1 MSIDLR
7 HLRKLNV
14 DKLSTNQD
22 AICSPMATISEF
34 PRYIYNASTVN
45 THNTLT
51 LFVEDVKRCIVGQKQ
66 YLCETHGSSSIK
78 ACSGCVA
85 KRDTTDPVVYLCE
98 FHGISN
104 VKTSECCDDFFMS
117 HLHFLLTNNYIAV
130 YIPPPIIMA
139 KNNLSYFK
147 TFIENFSRVS
157 DVESMKLLM
166 TKYKT
171 FMEKP
176 SFRGG
181 YLSKQLS
188 GKTSYL
194 KINCLGTS
202 VNSLRGT
209 LIVSP
214 YTLPNEISIPKSLYD
229 SLDLAFDYVLLNRDP
244 SINSR
249 SMYVCTLGYHEGHD
263 DSTFRINQYV
273 LEGLHGDQD
282 GDEVNIFYVNKEA
295 PSVLLYMSR
304 YELERKSWDRG
315 FRHDVLGRPRY
326 KFSQL
331 QVLMLYKHHE
341 DLCKLSPFWASIK
354 RKLNTFWDLACSTHR
369 TEADEFLRIF
379 SDYCRRNDFPL
390 VTVDDLVSG
399 SGIFEDIVKSGA
411 KGSQAHIDAYRKNLM
426 TRNEAELVRE
436 AKVTFDKYVTSNRE
450 MQKVGRQTSG
460 SLHVYQNVVLING
473 TLQMNGATLVEN
485 IFDISLP
492 SIFLYR
498 PNTIN
503 YHVDQF
509 LEQHSMWNDVI

>member
-1 MSIDLR
+1 MASTGQVTMID
-7 HLRKLNV
+7 
-14 DKLSTNQD
+14 
-22 AICSPMATISEF
+22 EF
-34 PRYIYNASTVN
+34 PRYIYDTLTVN

-51 LFVEDVKRCIVGQKQ
+51 LFVEDVKRCITEPHVF
-66 YLCETHGSSSIK
+66 LCE
-78 ACSGCVA
+78 V
-85 KRDTTDPVVYLCE
+85 
-98 FHGISN
+98 HGISN
-104 VKTSECCDDFFMS
+104 AKTCECCDDFFLS

-147 TFIENFSRVS
+147 TFVDNFSRVTDTDS
-157 DVESMKLLM
+157 VKLLM

-214 YTLPNEISIPKSLYD
+214 YTLPSEISIPKSLYD

-282 GDEVNIFYVNKEA
+282 GDEVNIFYVNKEP
-295 PSVLLYMSR
+295 PSALLYMAR

-331 QVLMLYKHHE
+331 QVLMLYKHNE

-354 RKLNTFWDLACSTHR
+354 QKLGTFWDLACSTHR
-369 TEADEFLRIF
+369 NEADEFLRIF
-379 SDYCRRNDFPL
+379 SEYCKQNDFPL
-390 VTVDDLVSG
+390 VTVDDLVSA
-399 SGIFEDIVKSGA
+399 SGIFQDIVKSGA
-411 KGSQAHIDAYRKNLM
+411 KGSQAHIDAYLKNLVSRDE
-426 TRNEAELVRE
+426 TELLSE
-436 AKVTFDKYVTSNRE
+436 AKMTFDKYVTSNRE

-460 SLHVYQNVVLING
+460 SLHIYQNVILMNG
-473 TLQMNGATLVEN
+473 ALQMNSATLVKD
-485 IFDISLP
+485 IFDVSL
-492 SIFLYR
+492 SSVFLYR
-498 PNTIN
+498 PNAIN
-503 YHVDQF
+503 YHIDQF
-509 LEQHSMWNDVI
+509 LASN

>member
-1 MSIDLR
+1 MFD
-7 HLRKLNV
+7 
-14 DKLSTNQD
+14 
-22 AICSPMATISEF
+22 EF
-34 PRYIYNASTVN
+34 PRYIYDASTVN

-51 LFVEDVKRCIVGQKQ
+51 LFVSDVKRCLSGSQYICAIHGTSTLKVCDKCTMKRSTVDPIVF
-66 YLCETHGSSSIK
+66 LCE
-78 ACSGCVA
+78 
-85 KRDTTDPVVYLCE
+85 L
-98 FHGISN
+98 HGISN
-104 VKTSECCDDFFMS
+104 DKISDCCDDFFSS
-117 HLHFLLTNNYIAV
+117 HLQFLLTNNYVAV

-147 TFIENFSRVS
+147 TFIEYFSRVH
-157 DVESMKLLM
+157 DIESMKLLM
-166 TKYKT
+166 TKYKA
-171 FMEKP
+171 FMEKS

-194 KINCLGTS
+194 KINCLGTA

-214 YTLPNEISIPKSLYD
+214 YALPNEISIPKSLYD

-249 SMYVCTLGYHEGHD
+249 SMYVCTLGYHDGAN

-282 GDEVNIFYVNKEA
+282 GDEVNIFYINKEG
-295 PSVLLYMSR
+295 PSPLLYMSR
-304 YELERKSWDRG
+304 YELERKSWDCG

-331 QVLMLYKHHE
+331 QVLMLYKHHD
-341 DLCKLSPFWASIK
+341 DLCRLSPFWKSING
-354 RKLNTFWDLACSTHR
+354 KLAMFWDLACSTHR
-369 TEADEFLRIF
+369 TEADEFLTLF
-379 SDYCRRNDFPL
+379 SSYCKQRDFPL
-390 VTVDDLVSG
+390 VTVNDVLTG
-399 SGIFEDIVKSGA
+399 TGIFDDIVKSGA
-411 KGSQAHIDAYRKNLM
+411 KGSQAHIDVYLKNLKG
-426 TRNEAELVRE
+426 RDEAELISE
-436 AKVTFDKYVTSNRE
+436 SKVTFNKYVTSNRE

-460 SLHVYQNVVLING
+460 SLHIYQNVILLNG
-473 TLQMNGATLVEN
+473 SLQMNGVTLVDN
-485 IFDISLP
+485 IFDISLS

-503 YHVDQF
+503 YHIDQF
-509 LEQHSMWNDVI
+509 LLHI

>member
-1 MSIDLR
+1 M
-7 HLRKLNV
+7 
-14 DKLSTNQD
+14 
-22 AICSPMATISEF
+22 ISEF
-34 PRYIYNASTVN
+34 PRYIYDAITVN

-51 LFVEDVKRCIVGQKQ
+51 LKVDDVKRCISNSII
-66 YLCETHGSSSIK
+66 YSCRIHGTSNEKSCDSCIAQRK
-78 ACSGCVA
+78 
-85 KRDTTDPVVYLCE
+85 TPDPIVYLCTV
-98 FHGISN
+98 HGISN
-104 VKTSECCDDFFMS
+104 VKTSDCCSDFFMS

-147 TFIENFSRVS
+147 TFIEHFTRANDYDSV
-157 DVESMKLLM
+157 KLLIA
-166 TKYKT
+166 KYKT

-181 YLSKQLS
+181 YLCKQLS

-214 YTLPNEISIPKSLYD
+214 YTLPHEISIPKSMYD

-249 SMYVCTLGYHEGHD
+249 SMYVCTLGYHDGSD

-295 PSVLLYMSR
+295 PSPLMYMAR
-304 YELERKSWDRG
+304 YELERKSWNHG
-315 FRHDVLGRPRY
+315 FRHDVLSRPRY

-331 QVLMLYKHHE
+331 QVLMLHKHHD
-341 DLCKLSPFWASIK
+341 DLCRLSPFWATIRNLS
-354 RKLNTFWDLACSTHR
+354 TFWDLACSTHR
-369 TEADEFLRIF
+369 KEADQFLELF
-379 SDYCRRNDFPL
+379 SNYCKNIYYPL
-390 VTVDDLVSG
+390 VTAHELLTG
-399 SGIFEDIVKSGA
+399 TGIFEEIVNSGA
-411 KGSQAHIDAYRKNLM
+411 KGSQAHIEVYKKNLM
-426 TRNEAELVRE
+426 VRDDAELVAE
-436 AKVTFDKYVTSNRE
+436 AKITFDKYVTSNRD
-450 MQKVGRQTSG
+450 MQRVGRQTSG
-460 SLHVYQNVVLING
+460 SLHIYQNVILLNG
-473 TLQMNGATLVEN
+473 ALQMNGVTLVDN
-485 IFDISLP
+485 IFDISLS
-492 SIFLYR
+492 SIFIYR

-509 LEQHSMWNDVI
+509 LKNVEKTYDKK